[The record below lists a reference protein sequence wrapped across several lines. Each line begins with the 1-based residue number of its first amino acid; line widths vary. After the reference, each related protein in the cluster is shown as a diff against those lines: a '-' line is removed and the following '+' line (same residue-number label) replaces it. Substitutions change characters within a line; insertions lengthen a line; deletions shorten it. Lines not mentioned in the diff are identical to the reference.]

1 MTQNPTSQTLPPED
15 TITQKQSAT
24 QDDLRALQQGTSDTH
39 KAVQESMKPQYPN
52 WPTSKPGP
60 HSTLPPPGMRS
71 MNAMRSEQVKELG
84 YNQETGEP
92 GTQSPLRSMP
102 DASME
107 GRTSFDQLETAQESL
122 KKHKERL

>member
-1 MTQNPTSQTLPPED
+1 MTQNPTSQTLPSED
-15 TITQKQSAT
+15 AARKQSAA
-24 QDDLRALQQGTSDTH
+24 QDDLRTLQEDTPDTN
-39 KAVQESMKPQYPN
+39 KTVQESTRPQYPN

-60 HSTLPPPGMRS
+60 RSTLPPPGMRS
-71 MNAMRSEQVKELG
+71 INVMRSEQVKELG

-92 GTQSPLRSMP
+92 GVQSPQRSLP

-122 KKHKERL
+122 KKRKERL

>member
-1 MTQNPTSQTLPPED
+1 MTQNPTSQTLPSED
-15 TITQKQSAT
+15 AARKQSAA
-24 QDDLRALQQGTSDTH
+24 QDDLRTLQEGISDTN
-39 KAVQESMKPQYPN
+39 KTIQESIRPQYPN

-71 MNAMRSEQVKELG
+71 INAMRSEQVKELG

-92 GTQSPLRSMP
+92 GIQSPLRSQP

-107 GRTSFDQLETAQESL
+107 GQTSFDQLETAQESL
-122 KKHKERL
+122 KKRKERL

>member
-1 MTQNPTSQTLPPED
+1 MTQNPTSQTLPSED
-15 TITQKQSAT
+15 AARKQSAA
-24 QDDLRALQQGTSDTH
+24 QDDLRTLQEGTPDTN
-39 KAVQESMKPQYPN
+39 KTVQESTRPQYPN

-60 HSTLPPPGMRS
+60 RSTLPPPGMRS
-71 MNAMRSEQVKELG
+71 INVMRSEQVKELG

-92 GTQSPLRSMP
+92 GVQSPQRSLP

-122 KKHKERL
+122 KKRKERL

>member
-15 TITQKQSAT
+15 EATRKQSAT
-24 QDDLRALQQGTSDTH
+24 QDSLRTLQEGTSDTN

-52 WPTSKPGP
+52 WPNSKPGP
-60 HSTLPPPGMRS
+60 HSTLPPPGMKS
-71 MNAMRSEQVKELG
+71 MNAIRSEQVKELG
-84 YNQETGEP
+84 YNQEAGEP
-92 GTQSPLRSMP
+92 GIQSPLRSMP

-122 KKHKERL
+122 KKRKERL

>member
-15 TITQKQSAT
+15 EVTRKQST
-24 QDDLRALQQGTSDTH
+24 EQDNLRALQEGTLDTN
-39 KAVQESMKPQYPN
+39 KAVQESMKAQYPN

-60 HSTLPPPGMRS
+60 RSTLPPPGMKP

-92 GTQSPLRSMP
+92 GAESPLRSMP
-102 DASME
+102 DDSLK
-107 GRTSFDQLETAQESL
+107 GSTSFDQLETAQESL
-122 KKHKERL
+122 KKRKERL